1 MTNQY
6 RLSIAAWLFLASTLL
21 AQPSNTPR
29 PEFWVT
35 DGPVHALA
43 EHCGTL
49 YIGGAFN
56 YVGPPT
62 GGAAVLSM
70 DNGRPQLPFPRLEV
84 GSVDAVASDG
94 EGGWY
99 FGGNFTLVNGAAHAR
114 LVHVRADHSVDP
126 LWMHNPNAQVTSI
139 KVAGDRVYVGGAFQN
154 IGGQNRNRLAAID
167 KASGALLDWNP
178 NVSSAASFVYC
189 IEVSADLQKVYIGGT
204 FQMVDGASR
213 NRIAALNAG
222 ATTVGT
228 YAKTWNPNAG
238 GAVRAMKLAG
248 TTLYVGGDFLTMGV
262 ATRRRIAAVDT
273 LQDTNNVTPWDPNA
287 TSGSVRALDVAG
299 NIVYAGGSF
308 TTIGGQTRNG
318 LAAFDL
324 TQNPNSATPWDPN
337 PQPAGT
343 VFSLATSGSTVYVG
357 GDFTFIGGASR
368 NRIAALDANT
378 HTNNATGWSPD
389 ADNRVVA
396 VALDEGSVCAGGSY
410 SSIGRLA
417 RKNIAAIRILTG
429 AGTEWNPS
437 LVGHPVHAKVNSIMI
452 SDGLLYVGGN
462 FTSLGGASRNH
473 LACLDPVSGLA
484 TNWDPNAGGE
494 VGTISVS
501 QDLVYVGGNFPT
513 IAGIPRSKLAA
524 IDLVTGQPTAW
535 DPNPQNCC
543 ASWEVVLVHAAGPRI
558 YVGGSFSLI
567 GGASRFGVAAVS
579 ASTGLAENWNPAP
592 IDGAV
597 GTIETMG
604 DSILVGG
611 GFSVASGVRRTQIA
625 ELDATTA
632 FATPWNPSA
641 GGYSGNAV
649 LALKLYGNAVLVG
662 GRYSNIGGVARNHLA
677 QIDTNSGLAL
687 PWNPNVLGDFF
698 TVSVRAIAATDRN
711 IFVGGSFSSVG
722 GLSLSNL
729 AAFTTTNI
737 DWNGGSGLWNVEA
750 NWNPPEVPDNFDC
763 ETYDVRVAGAT
774 SSVLVNINPTINS
787 LTLENGAA
795 VNVDAGSLTFV
806 TPEGVVNDG
815 SVSVTNGFEIIAG
828 SPMKIGGTMPVTLA
842 TGGLASND
850 PANVITLTTPVTGH
864 GQITAALNNQ
874 STIHA
879 NAPSQTLDISGSLS
893 AFSDGAIQASNGG
906 TLQINRSIGGA
917 GSYVAT
923 DGTISIPGN
932 GPTTVAGNSVNVH
945 SGGQVGASGE
955 ALLDIIGHV
964 TLDCNEG
971 ALLGCS
977 PPILVMGGDST
988 LDIGGDLNLFGTV
1001 DVNIGS
1007 STFVRLARHFNN
1019 LATSPATF
1027 RWESGRLSMDGI
1039 GVQTFELAG
1048 FDFGDS
1054 DPNGFTNNFAMGEL
1068 RVEPGRT
1075 VHFVNAFDN
1084 IPGPGCEVLYVDSLF
1099 LGAGSTIVLNG
1110 CNVYYRRLA
1119 DDGATITLLNG
1130 AELTSALIGDMTCDN
1145 EVNGGDI
1152 AAFILAITDPV
1163 GYEAAYPDCPINHA
1177 DLNQSETVDL
1187 ADVEGFVLLLLNG
1200 I

>member
-1 MTNQY
+1 MALQSA
-6 RLSIAAWLFLASTLL
+6 RQLVVLAAFWLVSTQAVF

-70 DNGRPQLPFPRLEV
+70 DTGRPQLPFPRLEV

-99 FGGNFTLVNGAAHAR
+99 LGGNFTLVNGAAHAR

-126 LWMHNPNAQVTSI
+126 LWMHNPNAQVTAI

-154 IGGQNRNRLAAID
+154 IGGQSRNRLAAID

-189 IEVSADLQKVYIGGT
+189 IEVSADLQTIYIGGT

-222 ATTVGT
+222 ATTAGT
-228 YAKTWNPNAG
+228 YVKPWNPNAG

-308 TTIGGQTRNG
+308 TVIGGQTRNG
-318 LAAFDL
+318 LAALDA
-324 TQNPNSATPWDPN
+324 TQNVNNATQWFPN
-337 PQPAGT
+337 PSPAGSIY
-343 VFSLATSGSTVYVG
+343 SLAASGNTVYVG
-357 GDFTFIGGASR
+357 GDFTSIGSASR
-368 NRIAALDANT
+368 SRIAALDAKTN
-378 HTNNATGWSPD
+378 TNNATGWNPD
-389 ADNRVVA
+389 ANDRVNTISTSGA
-396 VALDEGSVCAGGSY
+396 QVCAAGDFIT
-410 SSIGRLA
+410 IGRLRRNNLA
-417 RKNIAAIRILTG
+417 AIDIATGIATGWNPNVNSVVRALVTSQDTVYAGGDFSQVGMLPRSRIAAIN
-429 AGTEWNPS
+429 A
-437 LVGHPVHAKVNSIMI
+437 
-452 SDGLLYVGGN
+452 SDGLATNWMPNANGSVYALALEGAILYVGGTFN
-462 FTSLGGASRNH
+462 GSNSIGGQNRNRI
-473 LACLDPVSGLA
+473 AAIDISSGLA
-484 TNWDPNAGGE
+484 IPAWNPNADSWVVALRVDSGVVYAGGSFIQIGGSSRNRIAGLNTINGQSTNWDPNANSTVLAIE
-494 VGTISVS
+494 SVGNV
-501 QDLVYVGGNFPT
+501 VYVGGAFNGANSIGGQTRNNIAAINTGNNLATGWNPNADT
-513 IAGIPRSKLAA
+513 IVRAVAISGNIVYVGGDFSGNNSIGGAARNRLAA
-524 IDLVTGQPTAW
+524 ID
-535 DPNPQNCC
+535 
-543 ASWEVVLVHAAGPRI
+543 
-558 YVGGSFSLI
+558 
-567 GGASRFGVAAVS
+567 
-579 ASTGLAENWNPAP
+579 
-592 IDGAV
+592 
-597 GTIETMG
+597 
-604 DSILVGG
+604 
-611 GFSVASGVRRTQIA
+611 
-625 ELDATTA
+625 
-632 FATPWNPSA
+632 
-641 GGYSGNAV
+641 
-649 LALKLYGNAVLVG
+649 
-662 GRYSNIGGVARNHLA
+662 RNS
-677 QIDTNSGLAL
+677 DTDNAL
-687 PWNPNVLGDFF
+687 PWNPDANDAVNALLV
-698 TVSVRAIAATDRN
+698 TKNIVIA
-711 IFVGGSFSSVG
+711 GGSFTTIG
-722 GLSLSNL
+722 GLPRQGL
-729 AAFTTTNI
+729 AAFSTTNI
-737 DWNGGSGLWNVEA
+737 DWNGGNGLWNVEA
-750 NWNPPEVPDNFDC
+750 NWNPPEVPDNVNC

-806 TPEGVVNDG
+806 TPVGVVNGG
-815 SVSVTNGFEIIAG
+815 SVNVTNGFEIIAG

-879 NAPSQTLDISGSLS
+879 NSPSQTLDISGSLS
-893 AFSDGAIQASNGG
+893 AFSDGVIQASNSG

-932 GPTTVAGNSVNVH
+932 GPTTVTGNSVNVH

-988 LDIGGDLNLFGTV
+988 LDIGGDLNLLGTV

-1068 RVEPGRT
+1068 RIEAGRT

-1110 CNVYYRRLA
+1110 CSVYYRRLA
-1119 DDGATITLLNG
+1119 DDGATITLLGG

-1187 ADVEGFVLLLLNG
+1187 ADVQGFVTLLLNG